1 MYECMCGKINYM
13 MFILV
18 RLVEKDNDRVIGL
31 QILLSVFAVSPLAR
45 RANTRAL
52 DYLLSKVMEK
62 IPFNTAFETRS
73 CQRLALIIFLVAT
86 SFRARDVSQPNN

>member
-1 MYECMCGKINYM
+1 MGGTMYECMCGKINYM

-52 DYLLSKVMEK
+52 DYLLSKLWGK
-62 IPFNTAFETRS
+62 YISTLRL
-73 CQRLALIIFLVAT
+73 RLAVVK
-86 SFRARDVSQPNN
+86 D